1 MSLDKSIAQGKE
13 HRKPYRGSKAIDC
26 TCRNHGSCEWCRQ
39 NRQHK
44 FRDKHPIEKGEI
56 QLRDERNC
64 AVCIWMG
71 KDGECTQWDC
81 DYISRA
87 EARLMVDAMRKEKS
101 REN

>member
-1 MSLDKSIAQGKE
+1 MSLDKSIAHGKE
-13 HRKPYRGSKAIDC
+13 HRNPYRGSKAIDC
-26 TCRNHGSCEWCRQ
+26 TCRNHGSCDYCRQ

-44 FRDKHPIEKGEI
+44 FRDKHPIVKGEI
-56 QLRDERNC
+56 DMQDERNC

-101 REN
+101 HEN